1 MNQPAKPSVT
11 VLISGR
17 GSNLKALINSLNQ
30 SDPGQN
36 QYRIGAVISNKAD
49 ALGLKFAEEAGI
61 PTHVVERSQYPSLT
75 SFKDAVLEV
84 TLATNPTLVALAG
97 FMVVLHPAF
106 TEALRG
112 RLINIHPSL
121 LPLFPGLDTH
131 TRVLRE
137 PGVTHHGVTV
147 HFVDSGVDTGP
158 RIAQA
163 AFAIQSGD
171 TPETLA
177 ARALTFEHR
186 IYPWVLSHLASG
198 DILLHGDSVR
208 YSTKATEEAQHR
220 GFTIF

>member
-1 MNQPAKPSVT
+1 MNQLPEPSVT

-17 GSNLKALINSLNQ
+17 GSNLKALIDSQNRSRV
-30 SDPGQN
+30 GQN
-36 QYRIGAVISNKAD
+36 QYRIGAVISNKPE
-49 ALGLKFAEEAGI
+49 ALGLRFAEEAGI
-61 PTHVVERSQYPSLT
+61 PTHVVERSQYSSLT
-75 SFKDAVLEV
+75 AFKDAVLDA

-106 TEALRG
+106 IEALRG

-131 TRVLRE
+131 ARVLKE
-137 PGVTHHGVTV
+137 PGIAQHGVTV

-163 AFAIQSGD
+163 AFTLETAD

-186 IYPWVLSHLASG
+186 IYPWVVSHLASG
-198 DILLHGDSVR
+198 TIHLSGDSVR
-208 YSTKATEEAQHR
+208 YSTKATEEAQHH